1 MTEGVL
7 YGVGVGP
14 GDPDLITVKAM
25 KLLQRV
31 PVVAWPAPLEGE
43 SLARRIAAPH
53 LPEGAIEIP
62 IRMPM
67 VEARFP
73 AEQVYDAAAEQISE
87 HLTAGRDVAV
97 LCEGDPFFYGSFMYL
112 FARMTERHR
121 VEVIPGVSSLTA
133 SAAMT
138 GAPLASRNDV
148 LTVLPAPLPEEDL
161 SRRLKAAD
169 AVAFIKVGRHFDKV
183 LRLLDAEGMADSA
196 LYIQHAT
203 MEKQM
208 ILPLRDAP
216 AAAVPY
222 FSMIL
227 AHRRGDAWRKPEDGT
242 RTPLTAVAGGRS

>member
-1 MTEGVL
+1 MSKGTL

-31 PVVAWPAPLEGE
+31 PVVAWPAPLEGD
-43 SLARRIAAPH
+43 SLARTIAAPH
-53 LPEGAIEIP
+53 LPGNAVEIP

-73 AEQVYDAAAEQISE
+73 AEQVYDAAAEQIAE
-87 HLTAGRDVAV
+87 HLSAGRDVAV

-112 FARMTERHR
+112 YARMSAAHR
-121 VEVIPGVSSLTA
+121 IEVIPGVSSLMA

-148 LTVLPAPLPEEDL
+148 LTILPAPLPEEDL
-161 SRRLKAAD
+161 MARLKAAD
-169 AVAFIKVGRHFDKV
+169 AAAFIKVGRHFDKV
-183 LRLLDAEGMADSA
+183 LRLLDAEGMADDA

-216 AAAVPY
+216 SGGVPY

-227 AHRRGDAWRKPEDGT
+227 AHRRGDAWRKPEEMS
-242 RTPLTAVAGGRS
+242 PVAEGAHS

>member
-1 MTEGVL
+1 MTQGTL

-31 PVVAWPAPLEGE
+31 PVVAWPAPSEGE
-43 SLARRIAAPH
+43 SLARKIAAPH
-53 LPEGAIEIP
+53 LPDGAVEIP
-62 IRMPM
+62 MRMPM
-67 VEARFP
+67 VESRFP
-73 AEQVYDAAAEQISE
+73 AEQVYDAAAEQIAG
-87 HLTAGRDVAV
+87 HLAAGRDVAV

-112 FARMTERHR
+112 FARMTDAHR

-161 SRRLKAAD
+161 AMRLKTAD
-169 AVAFIKVGRHFDKV
+169 AAAFIKVGRHFEKIS
-183 LRLLDAEGMADSA
+183 RLLEAEGMADNA

-203 MEKQM
+203 MEKQK
-208 ILPLRDAP
+208 ILPLRQAGGES
-216 AAAVPY
+216 VPY

-227 AHRRGDAWRKPEDGT
+227 AHRRGDAWRKPEDIEQL
-242 RTPLTAVAGGRS
+242 RTAGGSQA